1 MDKYDFI
8 NSNSHYIII
17 RNIISEIPPNI
28 HEWSNN
34 YINYDT
40 KEKLSNISN
49 KDINK
54 VIENNKYK
62 TLYQEH
68 VKNITI
74 NYDNN
79 IKSYFYQYPINEKQK
94 LNWYITNY
102 IGFEN
107 RKSLLTFLDNFD
119 PNDNTNN
126 PLYKRGKDLYP
137 STETIIIIFI
147 LIALCIVYSIIFLLT
162 LLKNNERLK
171 KSLFWLFIV
180 KQIILILSFGAALGV
195 YIWITHK
202 FKEIDIG
209 IDENYK
215 VILNLYNKRRL
226 QLIFLIGL
234 ILLPIGE
241 IFNILVWIN
250 AKKNVIRP
258 ARIDDNAYNS
268 NSNVLNNEININTNI
283 ISNTNRI
290 PFQESRD
297 LRITENRGLM
307 ENENV
312 IENEVNNNNNNAN
325 QNMLTLSNGNNQT

>member
-54 VIENNKYK
+54 VIENTKYK

-162 LLKNNERLK
+162 LLKNNEQLK
-171 KSLFWLFIV
+171 KSLFLLFIV
-180 KQIILILSFGAALGV
+180 KQIFLILSFGAAIGV

-202 FKEIDIG
+202 LKEIDIG
-209 IDENYK
+209 IMK
-215 VILNLYNKRRL
+215 
-226 QLIFLIGL
+226 
-234 ILLPIGE
+234 
-241 IFNILVWIN
+241 
-250 AKKNVIRP
+250 
-258 ARIDDNAYNS
+258 
-268 NSNVLNNEININTNI
+268 I
-283 ISNTNRI
+283 IK
-290 PFQESRD
+290 
-297 LRITENRGLM
+297 
-307 ENENV
+307 
-312 IENEVNNNNNNAN
+312 
-325 QNMLTLSNGNNQT
+325 